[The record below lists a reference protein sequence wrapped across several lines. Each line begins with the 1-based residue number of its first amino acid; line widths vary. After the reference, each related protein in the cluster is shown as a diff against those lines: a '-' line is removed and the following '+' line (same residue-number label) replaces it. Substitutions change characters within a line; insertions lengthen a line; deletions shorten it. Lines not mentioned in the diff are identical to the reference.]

1 VIAAVGVEDG
11 GLAPASLAV
20 TVVSVEE
27 LPKMDAFG
35 SCDTQNVTQFTC
47 FTSTKVA
54 VQTLTPGELQVSVE
68 ELPKTDTFGSC
79 DTYVKIRIGNAA
91 LQTQIVTAG
100 EVRVQ
105 KYLHF

>member
-1 VIAAVGVEDG
+1 MTAVAVGGVEDG

-27 LPKMDAFG
+27 LPKM
-35 SCDTQNVTQFTC
+35 
-47 FTSTKVA
+47 
-54 VQTLTPGELQVSVE
+54 
-68 ELPKTDTFGSC
+68 DTFGSC

-100 EVRVQ
+100 EVLSTKIPAFLVQ
-105 KYLHF
+105 KYLAFATLRSTHRSSLLERCSICVLYVLYW